1 MSINMST
8 PGVEIARYAG
18 AMYGLVLDDA
28 TVVSVEG
35 AVNASSLNTVVNN
48 AYGADFSS
56 VANTTVATTVATNLG
71 LTGNLLTQAQAY
83 ILAQLNAAPAG
94 AQGQTIMTI
103 LNMFGQMTS
112 DPTWGAAATAWE
124 TKVSAAVSYGQ
135 NANNT
140 TNAQI
145 SGFSSVPT
153 GGTFTLTTGIDT
165 LVGNAMGNN
174 TFNAT
179 DATSA
184 SNPNGI
190 PTFGSMDSVT
200 GQGANNVFNVVY
212 SNHAIT
218 QVVDTTVT
226 GVQTANLVSNS
237 SITENTSAWTGLTAL
252 DATTST
258 GSQTLTAAATT
269 NVVSTSTTGNIAI
282 DGGLGV
288 TVTSAGGG
296 VTIGAT
302 TGPAG
307 AIGVTDTNVAGANI
321 AVDGGTT
328 VSVTA
333 TGNTGGAITIG
344 ANTAPTGIINVA
356 NTVSSGTGGNIA
368 VTGGTVDTIT
378 QTTSNAVNT
387 TATEGAVSVTGGAS
401 TTAVVVDQAQAT
413 KAAAQAAIAGVVAV
427 TGVTAAS
434 GVTGVT
440 AVTGVAQVAAQ
451 AGVVGATAG
460 GVTIADANAGTGLP
474 NTITSVTLNNYGTST
489 IKDDALSTLSLTG
502 VGGTL
507 GITNTNSS
515 NSTLNLTANGLT
527 NAAGTGSAG
536 AITDVKNLTK
546 TLNVTTTGANSNLA
560 SFNDSALTTLNVS
573 GTNVLTMGV
582 NSTNNA
588 ALTTVKVTGSAGF
601 NDGGVKAG
609 SGLASLGAQLTSFTT
624 TSSGQINAVLD
635 ATTQTFKGST
645 GTDVITIS
653 DTADATQTI
662 TAGSAKNNELIL
674 DGGKFALTAANT
686 GANVTGFE
694 ILGVTSTVTGTV
706 DMSQLASGFNALD
719 VIGSTG
725 VTFTNVATN
734 SSVAIDNSTTGTV
747 AVNYIDG
754 TGLNDVVGLTLGTS
768 STAAGITVNALT
780 LQDVNGVG
788 VGTVNLVSND
798 TKFNDVNTITTL
810 TDNGLLTLNVSGT
823 GGLTIGGLSE
833 TTAAAATTFTIHNT
847 ETNAAGVTL
856 TTFQDNS
863 LATLDFTGTNAT
875 TITGFTSTSSSAIAI
890 NNTGTSTATIG
901 TFTDN
906 SATSVTLGAGVT
918 LGQGA
923 STKAETSIGLQDSGT
938 AGIAVYG
945 SSDNAHVTVNLT
957 AGATSAKT
965 DTIDLGNGNNY
976 VSDASTATTG
986 TVNVTVGTGS
996 NMIVLGTAAS
1006 ATDGVFNVNLG
1017 THTAATGIDSIT
1029 VNAPGGANYATAA
1042 NVVITGAVT
1051 GDVVTFGNDA
1061 ASSGAALTATTAGAT
1076 VAATITAVEGA
1087 AHTIGAHGVA
1097 YSVYGGNTYVAET
1110 ASGTLGAADTT
1121 IIQIAGT
1128 HTLTAATGHITIA

>member
-1 MSINMST
+1 
-8 PGVEIARYAG
+8 
-18 AMYGLVLDDA
+18 
-28 TVVSVEG
+28 
-35 AVNASSLNTVVNN
+35 
-48 AYGADFSS
+48 
-56 VANTTVATTVATNLG
+56 
-71 LTGNLLTQAQAY
+71 
-83 ILAQLNAAPAG
+83 
-94 AQGQTIMTI
+94 
-103 LNMFGQMTS
+103 
-112 DPTWGAAATAWE
+112 
-124 TKVSAAVSYGQ
+124 
-135 NANNT
+135 
-140 TNAQI
+140 
-145 SGFSSVPT
+145 
-153 GGTFTLTTGIDT
+153 
-165 LVGNAMGNN
+165 VGNATGNN

-184 SNPNGI
+184 SNPNGVA
-190 PTFGSMDSVT
+190 TFGSLDSIT

-212 SNHAIT
+212 SNHNIT
-218 QVVDTTVT
+218 QVVGATVT
-226 GVQTANLVSNS
+226 GVQTANLVSNG

-252 DATTST
+252 NATTST
-258 GSQTLTAAATT
+258 VGQTLVAAATT
-269 NVVSTSTTGNIAI
+269 NVNSTATGGTTAI
-282 DGGLGV
+282 DGGLAV
-288 TVTSAGGG
+288 TATNDNGAI
-296 VTIGAT
+296 TIGANT
-302 TGPAG
+302 APAG
-307 AIGVTDTNVAGANI
+307 AISVTETTMGAYNV

-333 TGNTGGAITIG
+333 TGNTGGGITIG
-344 ANTAPTGIINVA
+344 ANTAPTGTITVA

-378 QTTSNAVNT
+378 QTTSNAVGT
-387 TATEGAVSVTGGAS
+387 LAYEGNVTVTGA
-401 TTAVVVDQAQAT
+401 TTTTSVVVNQAQAT
-413 KAAAQAAIAGVVAV
+413 AAAAQSAIAGVVAA
-427 TGVTAAS
+427 TGVTAAP

-440 AVTGVAQVAAQ
+440 QVTGVAQVSAQ
-451 AGVVGATAG
+451 AGVVGASSGT
-460 GVTIADANAGTGLP
+460 VSITDANAGKGIA
-474 NTITSVTLNNYGTST
+474 NTITSVTLNNYNNNGGLGTSSIT
-489 IKDDALSTLSLTG
+489 DDALSTLSLKG
-502 VGGTL
+502 VGGAL
-507 GITNTNSS
+507 NITNTNAS
-515 NSTLNLTANGLT
+515 NSTLNLTVNGLT

-719 VIGSTG
+719 VIGSAG

-863 LATLDFTGTNAT
+863 LATLDFTGSNAT
-875 TITGFTSTSSSAIAI
+875 TITTLSSSSSSAIAI

-923 STKAETSIGLQDSGT
+923 TTKAETLIGLQDSGT

-957 AGATSAKT
+957 VGAAAGKA
-965 DTIDLGNGNNY
+965 DTITLGNGNNY
-976 VSDASTATTG
+976 VADATAAG

-996 NMIVLGTAAS
+996 NMIVLGGTN
-1006 ATDGVFNVNLG
+1006 TDTTGVYNVTLG
-1017 THTAATGIDSIT
+1017 AHTAATGIDSISIGSQSVT
-1029 VNAPGGANYATAA
+1029 AVGSGNPWSPAGANLT
-1042 NVVITGAVT
+1042 VTGAVT
-1051 GDVVTFGNDA
+1051 GDAITFANDVATLTIA
-1061 ASSGAALTATTAGAT
+1061 ATATTAGST
-1076 VAATITAVEGA
+1076 VAATVSAIEA
-1087 AHTIGAHGVA
+1087 AALSTLHQVT
-1097 YSVYGGNTYVAET
+1097 YSVFGGNTYVAE
-1110 ASGTLGAADTT
+1110 A
-1121 IIQIAGT
+1121 Q
-1128 HTLTAATGHITIA
+1128 AATGGAANSALTVIELVGSHTFTGAGAGVVHVA